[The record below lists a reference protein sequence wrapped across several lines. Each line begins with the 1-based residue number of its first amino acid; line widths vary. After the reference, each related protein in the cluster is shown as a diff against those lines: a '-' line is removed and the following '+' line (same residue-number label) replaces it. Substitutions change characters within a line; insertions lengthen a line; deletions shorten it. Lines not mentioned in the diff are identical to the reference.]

1 MNILSD
7 VFQQAMKRE
16 HKTVMVQETGEQ
28 FECFF
33 RKNNDSINR
42 RDTMIMFYDVD
53 APVEVGTLLL
63 YGGNTYFT
71 LNKETAENDVYFKS
85 AIIRTNGVINTHR
98 LSVIGLPFYGDN
110 VNNATSTNTTNIS
123 LIDGNIEVMT
133 EDNDESRALKVDDL
147 FNEWGRTWK
156 ITNLFYIDGICHIV
170 LEINANVTPTYN
182 YSLVLTNLT
191 SFNVAPEDKA
201 SITATAYCDNIEI
214 AKATILYS
222 SSNED
227 VATIDSSGNISYLAD
242 GEVYFTATWQE
253 QNVSESTG
261 TVTVASVPA
270 DDSVTIYVEQ
280 LDEICYDF
288 PETIHYYAIRGGV
301 RDDTVPVSFKIENI
315 NVTNNYNTYLKKI
328 TITDNGDNTI
338 ELAVNG
344 SVMRGK
350 IFDLVA
356 YNDEYEVEN
365 RQNIKVISLF

>member
-1 MNILSD
+1 MNILNDIFRQSM
-7 VFQQAMKRE
+7 QCE
-16 HKTVMVQETGEQ
+16 HKTITVQETGEQ
-28 FECFF
+28 FKCFF
-33 RKNNDSINR
+33 RKSNDNINR
-42 RDTMIMFYDVD
+42 RDTMTMFYDVD
-53 APVEVGTLLL
+53 APVEVGALLL
-63 YGGNTYFT
+63 YGGNTYLT

-85 AIIRTNGVINTHR
+85 AIIRTNGAINTHS

-133 EDNDESRALKVDDL
+133 EDNEESRALKVDDL

-191 SFNVAPEDKA
+191 SFNVAPEDTA
-201 SITATAYCDNIEI
+201 EITATAYCNDIEM
-214 AKATILYS
+214 KSATIHYS
-222 SSNED
+222 SSNDE

-261 TVTVASVPA
+261 TVTVASAPA

-301 RDDTVPVSFKIENI
+301 RDDTIPVSFKIENI
-315 NVTNNYNTYLKKI
+315 SVTNNYNTYLKKI
-328 TITDNGDNTI
+328 TIIDNGDNTI

-350 IFDLVA
+350 TFDLVA
-356 YNDEYEVEN
+356 YNDEYEVEY
-365 RQNIKVISLF
+365 RQNIKIISLF